1 MLKKLI
7 IVAVVGGLAVAAF
20 KGTRWASYVRSEI
33 KSIRE
38 EAEDQIPPEQEIA
51 RLRNEVKQLDGDAF
65 KVVKQLARLQS
76 DQADNDKRLKSL
88 EERKTTVK
96 SKLDSHAKAVR
107 TAEDKAK
114 AGETNALVSFE
125 DQTFSLTVAKTRLK
139 EIVKDYSLTEKELE
153 QLRARMSTQ
162 QRIIDKLEQQR
173 LVMTRMKTD
182 LDVAIDGL
190 EDELQA
196 LKLQQMESKYQT
208 GTGIDGNRV
217 AQIRESIQKQQ
228 KKFDV
233 QRRELEL
240 LQSSDGPLPTVSG
253 ESVDEILA
261 PVYGSKAA
269 TTKATPNVPKAD

>member
-1 MLKKLI
+1 MFKKVI

-33 KSIRE
+33 RSIRE
-38 EAEDQIPPEQEIA
+38 VAEDQIPPEQEIA
-51 RLRNEVKQLDGDAF
+51 RLRNEVKQLDGDAL

-76 DQADNDKRLKSL
+76 DQGDNDRRMVALK
-88 EERKTTVK
+88 ERKTNIKDQV
-96 SKLDSHAKAVR
+96 DARAKAVLAAQER
-107 TAEDKAK
+107 IKK
-114 AGETNALVSFE
+114 GEANVLVSFG
-125 DQTFSLTVAKTRLK
+125 DQNFSLAVAKNRLK
-139 EIVKDYSLTEKELE
+139 ETVRDYTLVSKELE
-153 QLRARMSTQ
+153 QVRTRMEAQ

-208 GTGIDGNRV
+208 GNGIDGNRV
-217 AQIRESIQKQQ
+217 AQIRDAIEKQR

-240 LQSSDGPLPTVSG
+240 LQSSDGPAPTATG

-261 PVYGSKAA
+261 PIYGNKPT
-269 TTKATPNVPKAD
+269 TTKAAPELPKAD

>member
-20 KGTRWASYVRSEI
+20 KGTRLASYVRSEI

-38 EAEDQIPPEQEIA
+38 EAEDQIPPEQEIT
-51 RLRNEVKQLDGDAF
+51 RLRSEVKQLDGDAIR
-65 KVVKQLARLQS
+65 VVKQLAKLQS
-76 DQADNDKRLKSL
+76 DQADNEKRKLAL
-88 EERKTTVK
+88 EERKTKAKTLV
-96 SKLDSHAKAVR
+96 DSQ
-107 TAEDKAK
+107 AEAIKYAEKKAK
-114 AGETNALVSFE
+114 AGEPDVLVSFG
-125 DQTFSLTVAKTRLK
+125 DQTFSLNVAKNRLK
-139 EIVKDYSLTEKELE
+139 ETVKDYSLTEKELE

-217 AQIRESIQKQQ
+217 AQIRDSIQKQQ

-261 PVYGSKAA
+261 PVYGAKTT

>member
-20 KGTRWASYVRSEI
+20 KGTRWASYVRSEF
-33 KSIRE
+33 KSLRE

-65 KVVKQLARLQS
+65 KVVKQLAKLQS
-76 DQADNDKRLKSL
+76 DQADHEKRKLAL
-88 EERKTTVK
+88 EERK
-96 SKLDSHAKAVR
+96 SKAKTLVDSQ
-107 TAEDKAK
+107 AEAIKDAEKKAK
-114 AGETNALVSFE
+114 AGESNVLVYFGEQS
-125 DQTFSLTVAKTRLK
+125 FSLYVAKSRLK
-139 EIVKDYSLTEKELE
+139 DTVKDYSVAEQELK
-153 QLRARMSTQ
+153 QLRARMETQ

-173 LVMTRMKTD
+173 QVMTRMKTD

-228 KKFDV
+228 KKFDI

-261 PVYGSKAA
+261 PVYGSKTT
-269 TTKATPNVPKAD
+269 TTKSTPALPKAD